1 MGTKAKLQTKV
12 FKNRSEIYYNM
23 KNSKQKVLNSF
34 KNIASALELV
44 SNLVR
49 TEKLRRLKARKFPRN
64 SLKFSHKC

>member
-1 MGTKAKLQTKV
+1 
-12 FKNRSEIYYNM
+12 M

-49 TEKLRRLKARKFPRN
+49 TEKLRRLKTRKFTQILYN
-64 SLKFSHKC
+64 LVISIEQFDEKVLFW